1 MRIHSPALPVH
12 LHNCPFNFSCPPKN
26 VASLPSP
33 VAQLFKYVASL
44 GFDALPDYERCRGFF
59 AAEMR
64 QTGGKIDLQAAATK
78 KKTTAKKSPVKKVS
92 TSPLKSVVVATKKKR
107 TPSLSPVKKKRG
119 GVNGSTP
126 VGKRKVVV
134 EDSMR
139 YWYLKI

>member
-1 MRIHSPALPVH
+1 M
-12 LHNCPFNFSCPPKN
+12 
-26 VASLPSP
+26 ASLPSP

-92 TSPLKSVVVATKKKR
+92 TSPLKSVVVATKKL
-107 TPSLSPVKKKRG
+107 SLSPVKKKRG